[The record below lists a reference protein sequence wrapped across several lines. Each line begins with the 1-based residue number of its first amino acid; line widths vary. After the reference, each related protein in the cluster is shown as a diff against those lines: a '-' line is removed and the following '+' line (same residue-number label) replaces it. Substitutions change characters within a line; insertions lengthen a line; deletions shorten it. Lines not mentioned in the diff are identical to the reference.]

1 MTKLYSFDF
10 ESKSIVI
17 LSSTFAKKASTP
29 GTKESATLVDLMT
42 KFPGFSIVKGYT
54 EKTRSNKYK
63 NISYPNMR
71 AHIVAVSES
80 EEAAEKALKELERQ
94 IQMAKIQKNPFM
106 AVRDWFLEQYPE
118 VRPEEDK
125 TESEE

>member
-42 KFPGFSIVKGYT
+42 EFPGFSIVKGYT

-63 NISYPNMR
+63 NISYY
-71 AHIVAVSES
+71 ADTY
-80 EEAAEKALKELERQ
+80 EASRSQ
-94 IQMAKIQKNPFM
+94 
-106 AVRDWFLEQYPE
+106 FLEFFLE
-118 VRPEEDK
+118 HLWEL
-125 TESEE
+125 

>member
-63 NISYPNMR
+63 NISYN
-71 AHIVAVSES
+71 A
-80 EEAAEKALKELERQ
+80 
-94 IQMAKIQKNPFM
+94 F
-106 AVRDWFLEQYPE
+106 
-118 VRPEEDK
+118 
-125 TESEE
+125 